1 VLGLLGVVIG
11 IGLIATQGNLS
22 AFRRP
27 GGQAGVRW
35 GTATGVLIAG
45 YTVIDAYG
53 VKSLAIQPVLLDW
66 CSNLLRFFLLA
77 PLVLCNR
84 GRATAVMKGRWLL
97 ALAVGVLSPL
107 SYILVLAALEFGAPL
122 SLVAPARE
130 MSMMIGALLGMIVL
144 REKVGAWRLVGCLV
158 LVLGVVLLGAA

>member
-1 VLGLLGVVIG
+1 
-11 IGLIATQGNLS
+11 
-22 AFRRP
+22 
-27 GGQAGVRW
+27 
-35 GTATGVLIAG
+35 VLIAG

-53 VKSLAIQPVLLDW
+53 VKSLGIQPVLLDW

-84 GRATAVMKGRWLL
+84 SGAKAVMKGRWLL